1 MKDYVIEKRLNLTLK
16 IIAFSVIGYI
26 EQFVFYK
33 TILCNMMTKRS
44 SDMWLTFILGSF
56 FIAAFNLSAEY
67 FLIKNKKLKSDSS
80 AVISSLSICLCTL
93 ILSLRRDGGLLQE
106 TDYLHEVSYAVL
118 FILSVSVSLW
128 VIVFKLLSGFTAK
141 IKK

>member
-1 MKDYVIEKRLNLTLK
+1 MNKELNLTLK

-33 TILCNMMTKRS
+33 TILCNMMTKLSR
-44 SDMWLTFILGSF
+44 DMWLTFILGSF

-67 FLIKNKKLKSDSS
+67 FGIKNKKLKSDGA

-93 ILSLRRDGGLLQE
+93 ILSLRRDGELLRE
-106 TDYLHEVSYAVL
+106 TDYLHGISYAVL

-128 VIVFKLLSGFTAK
+128 IIVFRVLSRLTAK
-141 IKK
+141 FKK